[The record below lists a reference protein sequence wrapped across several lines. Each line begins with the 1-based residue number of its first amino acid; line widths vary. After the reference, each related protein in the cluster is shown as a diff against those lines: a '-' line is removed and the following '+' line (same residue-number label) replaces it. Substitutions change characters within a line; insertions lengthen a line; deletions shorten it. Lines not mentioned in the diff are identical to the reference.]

1 MTWEFVAA
9 ALCFVVFCGIA
20 GRLFSGPARRTAHA
34 APSAGPTP
42 AAKGVALLSPGV
54 PSSIGPATGPATGEA
69 TGEATG
75 LALETTGPASADAA
89 ARSLP
94 AARRSAHRK
103 VRPVTR
109 LAGKPRG
116 IPRLVSTAPRGLK
129 VLRALRPA

>member
-20 GRLFSGPARRTAHA
+20 GRLFSGSARRTAHA
-34 APSAGPTP
+34 APSAGSTP
-42 AAKGVALLSPGV
+42 AAQGVALLSPGV
-54 PSSIGPATGPATGEA
+54 PSSIGPATSPA

-75 LALETTGPASADAA
+75 LALETTGRAGADAA

-94 AARRSAHRK
+94 AARRSAHRE
-103 VRPVTR
+103 VRPMTR

-116 IPRLVSTAPRGLK
+116 TPRLVSTAPRGLK